1 MVNFRKILSF
11 FKNKKV
17 FITGH
22 TGFKGA
28 WLSYMLDR
36 AGAITCGYSLAP
48 ETKPNLYENLKLSEK
63 FKSIIGDIR
72 DYDSLNKCLKDF
84 KPEFVFHLAAQPL
97 VLESYEFPYKTHL
110 TNYNGTLNLLE
121 SLRSLKIYPTSLFIT
136 TDKVYKNIEE
146 GRLFSEDDS
155 LGGIDP
161 YSASKSASEILIS
174 SYYNSFFTK
183 YCGISSVRAGNVI
196 GGGDWSK
203 FRLIPD
209 IIRANYDNKKLQIR
223 NLNAVR
229 PWQHVLEALFG
240 YLLLSFNLDKRPKEF
255 SQSWNFGPSNI
266 KLKTVSNILD
276 EAKKK
281 DIKPQLNLLNDP
293 YIETKILALDSN
305 KALKRLNWYPRL
317 DFEKTM
323 DITFQ
328 WYKSFYEGQEASQL
342 IKSDIEFYL
351 NTHH

>member
-28 WLSYMLDR
+28 WLAYMLDQ
-36 AGAITCGYSLAP
+36 AGAITNGYSLAP
-48 ETKPNLYENLKLSEK
+48 ETKPNLFENLKLSK
-63 FKSIIGDIR
+63 RFNSITGDIR
-72 DYDSLNKCLKDF
+72 DYNSLNKCLKDF
-84 KPEFVFHLAAQPL
+84 EPEFVFHLAAQPL
-97 VLESYEFPYKTHL
+97 VLESYEFPFKTHS

-121 SLRSLKIYPTSLFIT
+121 SLRSLNIYPTSLFIT
-136 TDKVYKNIEE
+136 TDKVYKNIED

-183 YCGISSVRAGNVI
+183 HCGISSVRAGNVI

-209 IIRANYDNKKLQIR
+209 IIRANYNNIKLQIR
-223 NLNAVR
+223 NLEAVR

-240 YLLLSFNLDKRPKEF
+240 YLLLAYNLDKRPQEF
-255 SQSWNFGPSNI
+255 SQSWNFGPSKINI
-266 KLKTVSNILD
+266 KTVSDILD
-276 EAKKK
+276 QANKKN
-281 DIKPQLNLLNDP
+281 INPQLNLLNDP
-293 YIETKILALDSN
+293 YKETKILALNSS
-305 KALKRLNWYPRL
+305 KAFEMLNWSPRW

-328 WYKSFYEGQEASQL
+328 WYKNFYEGQEANQL
-342 IKSDIEFYL
+342 IKKDIEFYL
-351 NTHH
+351 NISY